1 MFDACASVL
10 GDPWAWYGLDEEEK
24 VELLAYHRIRTS
36 SRHQGKGGGTLTAD
50 GARWGLLAPV
60 TLADF
65 AELELA
71 KAPKPKGGAKVDGTA
86 VLKKRALA
94 AGADPKAADF
104 FFGGGH
110 G

>member
-1 MFDACASVL
+1 ML

-36 SRHQGKGGGTLTAD
+36 SRLKPKGGGGRLTAD
-50 GARWGLLAPV
+50 GARWGLLAPM
-60 TLADF
+60 TLADH

-71 KAPKPKGGAKVDGTA
+71 KTPKKQKGPTADGQRI
-86 VLKKRALA
+86 LKRRALA